1 MAALRR
7 ELVGAGQLAGQAPLT
22 STAIRAFFGLPLPEP
37 QRRDLGRYLEGCTA
51 IAPDFRWALP
61 DNLHITVRFIGN
73 VERSL
78 VEGIADR
85 LEDSTGPAFQVAL
98 GDVGQF
104 RRSRLARVVWLGIRE
119 GADALQA
126 LAGRVETECR
136 NAGLEPETRPF
147 QPHLTLA
154 RARARDGASLPEL
167 PAVPRLEPWTADE
180 LVLYSSHL
188 GKGGAIHEPIRT
200 VRLSRAR

>member
-1 MAALRR
+1 M
-7 ELVGAGQLAGQAPLT
+7 GAGQLAGQAAL
-22 STAIRAFFGLPLPEP
+22 IRAFFGLPLPEP
-37 QRRDLGRYLEGCTA
+37 QRRDLGRYLEGCMA
-51 IAPDFRWALP
+51 IAPDFRWARA
-61 DNLHITVRFIGN
+61 DNLHITVRFIGS
-73 VERSL
+73 VERAL

-85 LEDSTGPAFQVAL
+85 LEGSSGLAFQLAL
-98 GDVGQF
+98 GDVGLF
-104 RRSRLARVVWLGIRE
+104 RRSRLARVVWLGVRE
-119 GADALQA
+119 GTDALQA

-200 VRLSRAR
+200 IPLGVANRMP